1 MFRLMRKDHSKG
13 SRSEEKKK
21 KILKSSKE
29 SAHTDVT
36 SVDLREMEKGDVDQE
51 GQRLFWDDQAKRK
64 EKRKVMLKDL
74 SKLQI
79 KAGHGVVEA
88 EQPEPIVCSRSMPA
102 THNTPDNLYSSQDGS
117 ESKVG
122 NENSPNGSLNRLQ
135 GVSHALPSADSVCI
149 HPSLSNT
156 KTSETEL
163 ATEQALI
170 SRDVFVDT
178 PQVNQYNNPCRGP
191 SQTRTDSHSVTDP
204 ELNHNNTSGGSQ
216 SGIHNNNSSII
227 NTPSGNQQE
236 LKLAAETTPLVDQG
250 TVNGPV
256 QTDPGVIPSHASE
269 REGTSLGDQAT
280 GMSVAGVSA
289 SSLAN
294 TVAQHRNMTTESSS
308 KKPSTGYDF
317 SNNAAKIDSPDGVPQ
332 EHGEYILDTSSYPSF
347 PPTPASKPEST
358 NPPSAMQIVGPGLFQ
373 KKDTKKLTGKKLKK
387 SKTIHRHLQVV
398 FSISGTWSM
407 HFYIFYSFNIIS

>member
-1 MFRLMRKDHSKG
+1 MRKDHSKG

-36 SVDLREMEKGDVDQE
+36 AVDLQEMEKGDVEQE
-51 GQRLFWDDQAKRK
+51 GRRLFWNDQAKRN
-64 EKRKVMLKDL
+64 EKRKEMLKDF

-79 KAGHGVVEA
+79 KAGQGVVEA
-88 EQPEPIVCSRSMPA
+88 EQQEPIVCSRSMPA
-102 THNTPDNLYSSQDGS
+102 THNTPDNFCNQDFDSNLNSNQDGS

-122 NENSPNGSLNRLQ
+122 NENSPSGSLNRLQ

-170 SRDVFVDT
+170 SRDVLVDT
-178 PQVNQYNNPCRGP
+178 PQVNQYNNPYRGP
-191 SQTRTDSHSVTDP
+191 SQTGTDSCSVTDP
-204 ELNHNNTSGGSQ
+204 ELKHNTSGGSQ
-216 SGIHNNNSSII
+216 SGIHNNNSSNI
-227 NTPSGNQQE
+227 NTPSGHQQE
-236 LKLAAETTPLVDQG
+236 LELAAETTPVVDQG

-256 QTDPGVIPSHASE
+256 QTDPGLKHSHAPEGVSG
-269 REGTSLGDQAT
+269 RSTEGTSSGDQASAT
-280 GMSVAGVSA
+280 SVTGVSA

-308 KKPSTGYDF
+308 KKPSTGFDF
-317 SNNAAKIDSPDGVPQ
+317 SNNAGKIDSPDGVPQ

-358 NPPSAMQIVGPGLFQ
+358 TPSVMQLVGPGLNQ
-373 KKDTKKLTGKKLKK
+373 KVVIKKLTGRKLMK
-387 SKTIHRHLQVV
+387 S
-398 FSISGTWSM
+398 
-407 HFYIFYSFNIIS
+407 